1 MRLQLCGIVRL
12 ETDHPELASLSSAK
26 ALALLAYLS
35 LEPGAHSRDELSSFL
50 WGESTSDKARA
61 SLRQSI
67 KMLRSLLGDHL
78 EVDRATVALRN
89 TVSTDVADFLAK
101 AERGDEAAIDIDVP
115 RFLDG
120 LAIREA
126 PPFEEWA
133 ERTGQ
138 SLRLQY
144 RRALIA
150 AARAASSRNDLLRAL
165 SLAQRWQQL
174 DPHSEDAVQLQME
187 VLQRRGEGDAALAV
201 FHAFRA
207 RRARDEDAPPGRA
220 LRELADR
227 IARSPKGRGS
237 AGVSSRVTPL
247 PSFVAPMV
255 GRTSEWEALLR
266 AWQALADGEGGVVCI
281 DGEAGTGK
289 TRLVDDFARFVSTRD
304 AVVLTGRAFESGLDT
319 PFGPMLQI
327 LRGAIDAPGA
337 GGTDGAWLS
346 EVARIVPEMRRSYPS
361 LPEPMRA
368 LANDGSLLH
377 EGVAQLLLAVAEDSR
392 VVVVL
397 DDLQWCDA
405 DTCGL
410 LHMLIERLRDQ
421 PILWCVTSTLGVA
434 LRDAP
439 GVRVARALRA
449 VPQHRRLRLTPLARD
464 EVWQLIRTLGR
475 VAHPDGGRRLAN
487 RVHAVTS
494 GNPLYVIESLKTLFL
509 RGWLKVHPESGEWL
523 TTDIGAS
530 ELAVREL
537 LPDVRESVAERIAAV
552 PDEEHALL
560 LTIATTGSGCHTS
573 LLSYVHGI
581 SRLRAAHVGDI
592 LVERHL
598 VVETDGH
605 YLCAHAVIASVVLE
619 SMSTSR
625 RREVH
630 RMIALALS
638 DAASSVQRTADPGSI
653 ARHAAAGGELEMA
666 HRFALLASQV
676 CVERSAWDDALQ
688 WLDLATE
695 CARSS
700 DELRAADEPTAV
712 LLARDEGPPAPERRP
727 VDLSAAPML
736 RSSDMDLHPSPPAI
750 GAALSDARP

>member
-201 FHAFRA
+201 VHAFRA

-255 GRTSEWEALLR
+255 GRTSEWEALLQ

-319 PFGPMLQI
+319 PFGPMLQMPQSRPVEPI
-327 LRGAIDAPGA
+327 SSQ
-337 GGTDGAWLS
+337 T
-346 EVARIVPEMRRSYPS
+346 S
-361 LPEPMRA
+361 LP
-368 LANDGSLLH
+368 
-377 EGVAQLLLAVAEDSR
+377 
-392 VVVVL
+392 
-397 DDLQWCDA
+397 
-405 DTCGL
+405 
-410 LHMLIERLRDQ
+410 
-421 PILWCVTSTLGVA
+421 PI
-434 LRDAP
+434 
-439 GVRVARALRA
+439 
-449 VPQHRRLRLTPLARD
+449 
-464 EVWQLIRTLGR
+464 I
-475 VAHPDGGRRLAN
+475 
-487 RVHAVTS
+487 
-494 GNPLYVIESLKTLFL
+494 GN
-509 RGWLKVHPESGEWL
+509 
-523 TTDIGAS
+523 
-530 ELAVREL
+530 
-537 LPDVRESVAERIAAV
+537 
-552 PDEEHALL
+552 
-560 LTIATTGSGCHTS
+560 
-573 LLSYVHGI
+573 
-581 SRLRAAHVGDI
+581 
-592 LVERHL
+592 
-598 VVETDGH
+598 
-605 YLCAHAVIASVVLE
+605 
-619 SMSTSR
+619 
-625 RREVH
+625 
-630 RMIALALS
+630 
-638 DAASSVQRTADPGSI
+638 
-653 ARHAAAGGELEMA
+653 
-666 HRFALLASQV
+666 
-676 CVERSAWDDALQ
+676 
-688 WLDLATE
+688 
-695 CARSS
+695 
-700 DELRAADEPTAV
+700 
-712 LLARDEGPPAPERRP
+712 
-727 VDLSAAPML
+727 
-736 RSSDMDLHPSPPAI
+736 
-750 GAALSDARP
+750 